1 MNTHDVFH
9 PRYQHSSCQY
19 VMLTC
24 NQRCII
30 LTCYTKDNQQGCFRL
45 SNWFSLRRLGP
56 WMNHLPPAWSST
68 FRLTFENESWYV
80 NLEWDFIYLKL
91 FLASVHGFMHA
102 TSDCFLLHNNLFIYQ
117 LLCTLIYRRR
127 SFFHL
132 CIHLSNSFKLNQML
146 CTTISHRH
154 NSYSF

>member
-9 PRYQHSSCQY
+9 PRYQHSSWQY

-24 NQRCII
+24 NQRYII
-30 LTCYTKDNQQGCFRL
+30 LTCYTKDNQQGCFML
-45 SNWFSLRRLGP
+45 SNWFFLRRLGP
-56 WMNHLPPAWSST
+56 WMNHLPPAWSC
-68 FRLTFENESWYV
+68 TFENESWYV
-80 NLEWDFIYLKL
+80 SLEWDFIYLKL
-91 FLASVHGFMHA
+91 FLASVHGFMHE

-117 LLCTLIYRRR
+117 LLCALIYRRR

-146 CTTISHRH
+146 CTSISHRP
-154 NSYSF
+154 NPYSF